1 MKRKQPQREDSTPN
15 TKLDADIM
23 VDKQLFTDAG
33 LPELMVV
40 ALGETGATREQ
51 VYWFI
56 QQCER
61 MKVEAL
67 FLETLLSGMVNV
79 SNISKT
85 TFRLPEELL
94 PCCSGPANRGKR
106 PDLLAKCLFPA
117 WLRGI
122 ASGDA

>member
-1 MKRKQPQREDSTPN
+1 
-15 TKLDADIM
+15 
-23 VDKQLFTDAG
+23 
-33 LPELMVV
+33 MVV

-79 SNISKT
+79 SNISKDN
-85 TFRLPEELL
+85 FSVSRRSAPLRF
-94 PCCSGPANRGKR
+94 GGK
-106 PDLLAKCLFPA
+106 PQQ
-117 WLRGI
+117 
-122 ASGDA
+122 